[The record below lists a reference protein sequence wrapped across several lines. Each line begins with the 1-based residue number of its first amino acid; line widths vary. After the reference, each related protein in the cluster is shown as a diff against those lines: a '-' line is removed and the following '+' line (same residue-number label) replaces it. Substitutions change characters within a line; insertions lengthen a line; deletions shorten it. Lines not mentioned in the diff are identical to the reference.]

1 MKKYLI
7 KDLVGKHDL
16 TVMEAASGK
25 SALKKFYQ
33 SHMMNSGFYEF
44 IRWFQASPNG
54 SNGSASSDVTFGL
67 VVKFPDIIFCK
78 SGSVKFFL

>member
-1 MKKYLI
+1 MILCDSDNRTFNILKEDIFMKKYLI

-44 IRWFQASPNG
+44 IQ
-54 SNGSASSDVTFGL
+54 
-67 VVKFPDIIFCK
+67 PDN
-78 SGSVKFFL
+78 